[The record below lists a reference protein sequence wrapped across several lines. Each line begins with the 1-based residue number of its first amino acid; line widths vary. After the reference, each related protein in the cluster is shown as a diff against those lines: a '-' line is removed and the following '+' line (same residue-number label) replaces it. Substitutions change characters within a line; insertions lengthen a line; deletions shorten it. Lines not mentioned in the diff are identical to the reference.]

1 MNERTGDD
9 FSSRPGNLAF
19 WEELQQTFETAID
32 LLQEIADA
40 QGIEVAVPGE
50 AAVQSEEA
58 RLDAE
63 ARNHELVQR
72 AAEYGEEV
80 DVWFRRAKEAVREW
94 GINATR
100 KAEENGLTCEIE
112 KEADDLQEALESLAD
127 ARYRIGV
134 KLARAVRC
142 RLREDSAVLAP
153 MSGAA
158 EKAVAEAY
166 VLAEDSIRFW
176 MRLREIIPSEED
188 AILHLL
194 IQLSRL
200 REGMMAEF
208 DGAFTASDLDEDG
221 GSGGSSPGK

>member
-1 MNERTGDD
+1 MNDSTSDD
-9 FSSRPGNLAF
+9 YSSRPGNLAF

-40 QGIEVAVPGE
+40 KGIEVAVPGDD
-50 AAVQSEEA
+50 AVQSEEA

-63 ARNHELVQR
+63 ARSHVLVQQ

-80 DVWFRRAKEAVREW
+80 DVWFRCAKEAVREW
-94 GINATR
+94 GADATR
-100 KAEENGLTCEIE
+100 RAEEHGLTCDIE
-112 KEADDLQEALESLAD
+112 EEADDLQEALESLAD

-142 RLREDSAVLAP
+142 RLREDSRVLAP

-158 EKAVAEAY
+158 EKAAAEAY
-166 VLAEDSIRFW
+166 VLAEDSIRYW

-194 IQLSRL
+194 IRLGRL
-200 REGMMAEF
+200 REGMMSEF
-208 DGAFTASDLDEDG
+208 DGAFTTSDSEAEW
-221 GSGGSSPGK
+221 K